1 MSDEK
6 PTPDKPEE
14 AEKTATA
21 EEAAEAAP
29 EETAE
34 AAPEETAEAAPEE
47 TAEAAPEE
55 AAEAAP
61 EAPVLLEVVDGGG
74 GDADENDALDD
85 EEAEPE
91 EEQVPWIN
99 HRLNPQIVEEL
110 LDFMLHQKKGQ
121 DAHYTNIEVVD
132 IDWEK
137 EVVNTLRHRPK
148 PLESSPEVFSFEFL
162 ERFRILQEEGL
173 DSYVIKIT

>member
-29 EETAE
+29 AE
-34 AAPEETAEAAPEE
+34 AAEAV
-47 TAEAAPEE
+47 PEE

-61 EAPVLLEVVDGGG
+61 EAPVLEVVDGGG
-74 GDADENDALDD
+74 GDADESDALED

-110 LDFMLHQKKGQ
+110 LAFMLHQKKGQ

-162 ERFRILQEEGL
+162 ERFRKLQEEGM